1 MDNCL
6 CLDLGTTTGWA
17 LTRLNKVKQ
26 SGVAKFHPSRFES
39 SAIRYVK
46 FKRFLNDL
54 ESDVEPITA
63 VFFEAVR
70 RHLGVDA
77 AHAYGGYMAVL
88 TAWCLEHQID
98 YEGVSVGTIKKHV
111 TGRGNASKQQMID
124 AVKQLGHQPRDD
136 NEADAISI
144 AYWAIDNRLGE
155 QANAMDHRSSCQTL

>member
-17 LTRLNKVKQ
+17 LTHANIVKQ

-46 FKRFLNDL
+46 FNRFLNDL
-54 ESDVEPITA
+54 EMQAEPITA

-70 RHLGVDA
+70 RHVGVDA

-88 TAWCLEHQID
+88 MAWCLEQQID
-98 YEGVSVGTIKKHV
+98 YEGVAVGTLKKHI
-111 TGRGNASKQQMID
+111 TGKGNASKQQVID

-144 AYWAIDNRLGE
+144 AYWAINNRLGGHTH
-155 QANAMDHRSSCQTL
+155 AMDH